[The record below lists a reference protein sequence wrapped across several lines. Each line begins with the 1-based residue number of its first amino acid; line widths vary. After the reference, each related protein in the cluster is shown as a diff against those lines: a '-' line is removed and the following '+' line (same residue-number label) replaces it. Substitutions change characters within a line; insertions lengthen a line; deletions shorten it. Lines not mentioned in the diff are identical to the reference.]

1 MFHMI
6 KKTIRTGLCILLL
19 TLILSSLGFASYP
32 EETKTIENIGF
43 SYGWF

>member
-1 MFHMI
+1 MI
-6 KKTIRTGLCILLL
+6 KKTIRTGLGILL
-19 TLILSSLGFASYP
+19 TLILSSLGFTSYP